1 MMKARTS
8 RIIEQIMTRCLRV
21 MRVDIRLRGAA
32 VESILDQPVIELLF
46 APPETDS
53 LVTSASSLL
62 PEGVQPWF

>member
-1 MMKARTS
+1 MKARTS
-8 RIIEQIMTRCLRV
+8 RIIEQIMTRCLCV
-21 MRVDIRLRGAA
+21 TRVDIRLRGAA
-32 VESILDQPVIELLF
+32 VESILDQPVIEFLF